1 MKKIIC
7 FVLITVFV
15 LISLC
20 GCDMFQK
27 VESVPYAEQTDE
39 NSTFSDDL
47 YIRMPKDENYIFS
60 PVSIKMSLAMAANGA
75 QGETKEEILEALGIK
90 DIDAY
95 NDTVKWLMTQYNDS
109 EVLKLDVSNSAWI
122 NTDSTDQR
130 FSSAYK
136 NKLEDVFNATVGK
149 VTNKNAAKKIN
160 GWAKDKTNGKIP
172 SVIEENNTDFWALL
186 ANAVYFRGRW
196 ADEFSK
202 KATKDDYFT
211 DRKGKKHTIPF
222 MNRSGWMNYTDENG
236 VKIIEIP
243 YLNREDKLDNKTGEF
258 AGRER
263 LENIDVSMYVM
274 MSDNSF
280 LPEKSLK
287 EANFSSV
294 YADLSLPKFD
304 IEYSTGLEKI
314 LKDIGVK
321 KAFTDVAEFGDMF
334 NEGNMFISDILH
346 KTYITVDEEGTEAA
360 AVTALFLAGSSM
372 PSEPLEVKF
381 DKPFTFVVWDNI
393 NKEALFIGEYAFVK

>member
-1 MKKIIC
+1 MKKTISII
-7 FVLITVFV
+7 LITVFV

-47 YIRMPKDENYIFS
+47 YTRMPKDENYIFS
-60 PVSIKMSLAMAANGA
+60 PVSIKMALAMAANGA
-75 QGETKEEILEALGIK
+75 QGETKEEILAALGTQ
-90 DIDAY
+90 DLVAY
-95 NDTVKWLMTQYNDS
+95 NDRVKWLMTQYNNS
-109 EVLKLDVSNSAWI
+109 EVLKLNVSNSAWI
-122 NTDSTDQR
+122 NTDNTDQR

-160 GWAKDKTNGKIP
+160 SWAKDKTNGKIP
-172 SVIEENNTDFWALL
+172 AVIEENNTDFWALL

-202 KATKDDYFT
+202 KATKNDYFT
-211 DRKGKKHTIPF
+211 DRNGKKHTIPF

-304 IEYSTGLEKI
+304 IEYAIGLEKA
-314 LKDIGVK
+314 LKGIGV
-321 KAFTDVAEFGDMF
+321 
-334 NEGNMFISDILH
+334 
-346 KTYITVDEEGTEAA
+346 
-360 AVTALFLAGSSM
+360 
-372 PSEPLEVKF
+372 
-381 DKPFTFVVWDNI
+381 
-393 NKEALFIGEYAFVK
+393 